1 MPEVIISSLA
11 TSVLHKA
18 ASFGTDWAVNEI
30 KSAWEVK
37 KQVGKLERSLRS
49 ICAVLR
55 DAESKQSTS
64 HALQEWLDNLKDAVY
79 DIDDVLDDLATE
91 ALEQEIQKGVFSRM
105 KHLTHP
111 FRLSNKIK
119 EVRKKL
125 DEIAANKEQFGLTV
139 QPVHSEVASRSS
151 KRETH
156 SFINESDIIGRD
168 EATKDIVARIL
179 TASDS
184 TDSTSVLPI
193 IGLGGI
199 GKTALAK
206 LIYNAVHVTNKFEMK
221 LWACVSDTFDLKKI
235 LEDIL
240 ESGTGESNKH
250 QNLETLQKKLYGL
263 LQGKRYF
270 LVLDDMW
277 NDKPSDWEELRS
289 FLSRGGSGS
298 VIIITTRSS
307 SVASLVKTLE
317 PYDVAKLAQDECMQ
331 IFMRYAFGDKE
342 CKDPELL
349 KIGECIVKKCCGVPL
364 AAKTLGSL
372 LFNCQDVKEWRCIE
386 GDNLWNVEQENDGIL
401 PALKLSYDALPLHLR
416 ACFTSLATF
425 PKDFRLYKEN
435 VVTFWMALGLLHTDN
450 ESKDMMSIGER
461 YFNELLGRSLLQDQ
475 LIIFDNTVDYCK
487 MHDLLHDLSLKM
499 SQKELT
505 VVSSSKVDVPER
517 TKHLVWDCQ
526 DFSTE
531 MKFPKKLKKA
541 SRARTFA
548 SMNSTGTV
556 STAFLKDLFS
566 TFKHLRVLIFNDVG
580 FEELPS
586 SIGNLRHLRN
596 LDLNWNRKIKY
607 VPNSL
612 CKLVNLQTLHL
623 GRCDQL
629 VELPR
634 DAQALVNLSLLNL
647 TSNQKYLLKDGF
659 CGWPFLAILYL
670 DDCPELTSLTEGSG
684 SLAALRVLRIF
695 NCPKL
700 VSLSS
705 ATCQLSALQKLAIH
719 NCAEFDLMESEEA
732 LSGVCCLRSLT
743 LVALPKLMGFP
754 DSFKSAASSLEYV
767 LIEDCKQLEKLPS
780 FIQDFTSLKKI
791 VIRDCPALSRRCTV
805 GSGEDDHLIRHVPA
819 VRHYQGKTFLH
830 R

>member
-240 ESGTGESNKH
+240 ESG
-250 QNLETLQKKLYGL
+250 
-263 LQGKRYF
+263 
-270 LVLDDMW
+270 
-277 NDKPSDWEELRS
+277 
-289 FLSRGGSGS
+289 
-298 VIIITTRSS
+298 
-307 SVASLVKTLE
+307 
-317 PYDVAKLAQDECMQ
+317 
-331 IFMRYAFGDKE
+331 MRE
-342 CKDPELL
+342 
-349 KIGECIVKKCCGVPL
+349 
-364 AAKTLGSL
+364 
-372 LFNCQDVKEWRCIE
+372 
-386 GDNLWNVEQENDGIL
+386 
-401 PALKLSYDALPLHLR
+401 
-416 ACFTSLATF
+416 
-425 PKDFRLYKEN
+425 
-435 VVTFWMALGLLHTDN
+435 
-450 ESKDMMSIGER
+450 
-461 YFNELLGRSLLQDQ
+461 
-475 LIIFDNTVDYCK
+475 
-487 MHDLLHDLSLKM
+487 
-499 SQKELT
+499 
-505 VVSSSKVDVPER
+505 
-517 TKHLVWDCQ
+517 
-526 DFSTE
+526 
-531 MKFPKKLKKA
+531 
-541 SRARTFA
+541 
-548 SMNSTGTV
+548 
-556 STAFLKDLFS
+556 
-566 TFKHLRVLIFNDVG
+566 
-580 FEELPS
+580 
-586 SIGNLRHLRN
+586 
-596 LDLNWNRKIKY
+596 
-607 VPNSL
+607 
-612 CKLVNLQTLHL
+612 
-623 GRCDQL
+623 
-629 VELPR
+629 
-634 DAQALVNLSLLNL
+634 
-647 TSNQKYLLKDGF
+647 
-659 CGWPFLAILYL
+659 
-670 DDCPELTSLTEGSG
+670 
-684 SLAALRVLRIF
+684 
-695 NCPKL
+695 
-700 VSLSS
+700 
-705 ATCQLSALQKLAIH
+705 
-719 NCAEFDLMESEEA
+719 
-732 LSGVCCLRSLT
+732 
-743 LVALPKLMGFP
+743 
-754 DSFKSAASSLEYV
+754 
-767 LIEDCKQLEKLPS
+767 
-780 FIQDFTSLKKI
+780 
-791 VIRDCPALSRRCTV
+791 
-805 GSGEDDHLIRHVPA
+805 
-819 VRHYQGKTFLH
+819 
-830 R
+830 